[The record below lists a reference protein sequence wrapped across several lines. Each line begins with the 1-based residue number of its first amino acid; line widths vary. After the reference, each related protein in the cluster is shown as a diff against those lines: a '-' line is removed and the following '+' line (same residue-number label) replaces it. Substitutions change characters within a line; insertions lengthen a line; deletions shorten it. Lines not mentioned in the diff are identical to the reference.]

1 MTWGYTGPHVVEIL
15 SLNTCLKVKVKSLSR
30 VWLFS
35 TLWTTAYQ
43 APPSME
49 FSRQG
54 YWSGVPFPSP
64 GNLPDPGIKPGSPAL
79 QTLYRL
85 SRQGSPKYLLMTL
98 LMLLAIL
105 FEFSLFYQVTVSC
118 ITRCMTEPQIKVIM
132 TRELKTI
139 DQIYSSVIRSRIVTV
154 EVYIR
159 G

>member
-1 MTWGYTGPHVVEIL
+1 MSDSFRPCGLQPTRLLRPWD
-15 SLNTCLKVKVKSLSR
+15 
-30 VWLFS
+30 
-35 TLWTTAYQ
+35 
-43 APPSME
+43 
-49 FSRQG
+49 
-54 YWSGVPFPSP
+54 SP
-64 GNLPDPGIKPGSPAL
+64 GKDTGVGCHFLLQGIFLTQGSNPCLPHCR